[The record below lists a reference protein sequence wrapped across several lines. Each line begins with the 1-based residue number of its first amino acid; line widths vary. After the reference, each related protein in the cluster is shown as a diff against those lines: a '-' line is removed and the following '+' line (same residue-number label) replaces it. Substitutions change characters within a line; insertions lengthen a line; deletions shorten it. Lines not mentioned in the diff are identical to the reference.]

1 MAATKQ
7 SGIDVLFKVD
17 TDGGGSPAAVGG
29 QRDVNL
35 TVGADTI
42 DATNKDNTNF
52 KDKLVGRADWS
63 ISANGLALWD
73 DADGTMD
80 ANLKVLW
87 TAITTRA
94 SIEVEMAVGVG
105 TSKFA
110 GDGYCTQFDLSGADE
125 DVFLA
130 DWTVEGA
137 ATLTLTEAT

>member
-1 MAATKQ
+1 MAAVKQ
-7 SGIDVLFKVD
+7 SGIDVLFKID
-17 TDGGGSPAAVGG
+17 TDGGGAPAAVGG

-35 TVGADTI
+35 TIGADTI
-42 DATNKDNTNF
+42 DATNKDNTSF
-52 KDKLVGRADWS
+52 KDKLIGRADWA

-73 DADGTMD
+73 EATGRMD
-80 ANLKVLW
+80 DNLEVMW

-94 SIEVEMAVGVG
+94 SVEVEMAVGAG

-110 GDGYCTQFDLSGADE
+110 GDGYVTQFDLSGADE

-137 ATLTLTEAT
+137 GTLTLTQST